1 MQEIDKLR
9 AERNAVASAMKGKL
23 DLARREELIE
33 QGSISQFVNC
43 HKEEEISFFYVTFT
57 KQRKLGFRNFFFV
70 ALQSQGN

>member
-33 QGSISQFVNC
+33 QGFHLSICQ
-43 HKEEEISFFYVTFT
+43 
-57 KQRKLGFRNFFFV
+57 L
-70 ALQSQGN
+70 SQGRREWFLLCYIHKAEKIRF

>member
-33 QGSISQFVNC
+33 QGFHLSICQLSQRRRGCFLFC
-43 HKEEEISFFYVTFT
+43 CIHKAEEIRF
-57 KQRKLGFRNFFFV
+57 
-70 ALQSQGN
+70 